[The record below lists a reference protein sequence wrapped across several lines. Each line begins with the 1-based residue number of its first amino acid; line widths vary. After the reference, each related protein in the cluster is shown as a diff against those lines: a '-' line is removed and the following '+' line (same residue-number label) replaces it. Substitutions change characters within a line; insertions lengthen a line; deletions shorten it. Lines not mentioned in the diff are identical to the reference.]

1 MVIAHSI
8 ADSLQHVRTRMAEAA
23 QHAHRNPAEVTL
35 VAVSKTYPAQAML
48 ETMAVGQL
56 DFGENRIEEAL
67 TKRAEIHQAISSSPL
82 SAQSSPLRWHL
93 IGHVQSRKAKDAAGQ
108 FDLIHS
114 VDTLKLAEALD
125 RRAAQQDS
133 ACIQHVLLE
142 CNVSGEASKSGF
154 ELSNW
159 EHEPARL
166 TAFVDEVKRMW
177 ALPHL
182 RIDGLMT
189 MAPIVEHA
197 EQARPVFASLRCLRD
212 ALRDAI
218 PSHDESPALLH
229 LSMGMSDDFEVAIAE
244 GSTLVRVG
252 RAIFGERTTHLRT
265 TLKDRAHAR
274 SFSVRFPANHS
285 A

>member
-1 MVIAHSI
+1 MCAALRIPPMGIAHSI
-8 ADSLQHVRTRMAEAA
+8 AGSLQQVQARMAEAA
-23 QHAHRNPAEVTL
+23 LRAHRDPAEVTL
-35 VAVSKTYPAQAML
+35 VAVSKTYPAEAVLEAMR
-48 ETMAVGQL
+48 VGQR

-67 TKRAEIHQAISSSPL
+67 SKRNEIHQASSGSPL
-82 SAQSSPLRWHL
+82 SAQSAQLRWHL
-93 IGHVQSRKAKDAAGQ
+93 IGHVQSRKARDAAGQ

-125 RRAAQQDS
+125 RRAAQQGPT
-133 ACIQHVLLE
+133 CIQHVLLE

-154 ELSNW
+154 ELSSW

-166 TAFVDEVKRMW
+166 AAFVDEVKRMW
-177 ALPHL
+177 ALPQL

-197 EQARPVFASLRCLRD
+197 EQTRPVFASLRSLRD
-212 ALRDAI
+212 VLRQALHDTVTLPDAAQSL
-218 PSHDESPALLH
+218 PH

-252 RAIFGERTTHLRT
+252 RAIFGERITQ
-265 TLKDRAHAR
+265 
-274 SFSVRFPANHS
+274 
-285 A
+285 

>member
-1 MVIAHSI
+1 MPIRLPNRYSVYRRACLRRHNG
-8 ADSLQHVRTRMAEAA
+8 A
-23 QHAHRNPAEVTL
+23 QRNPADITL
-35 VAVSKTYPAQAML
+35 VAVSKTYPAQAVQDA
-48 ETMAVGQL
+48 MAAGQL

-67 TKRAEIHQAISSSPL
+67 AKRDEIHQASSSSPL
-82 SAQSSPLRWHL
+82 SAQSSRLRWHL
-93 IGHVQSRKAKDAAGQ
+93 IGQVQSRKAKDAAGQ

-114 VDTLKLAEALD
+114 VDTLKLAQALD
-125 RRAAQQDS
+125 RRAAQQDPS
-133 ACIQHVLLE
+133 RIQPVLLE

-154 ELSNW
+154 DLSNW

-166 TAFVDEVKRMW
+166 AAFVDEVKRMW
-177 ALPHL
+177 ALPQL

-197 EQARPVFASLRCLRD
+197 EQTRPVFASLRGLRD
-212 ALRDAI
+212 TLRQAL
-218 PSHDESPALLH
+218 HDPADSAPILPH

-252 RAIFGERTTHLRT
+252 RAIFGER
-265 TLKDRAHAR
+265 
-274 SFSVRFPANHS
+274 PA